1 MARQISFSITNDLA
15 EIPRLN
21 DVVSVFLA
29 RVWLPAKAAN
39 VIDLAIEEL
48 VTRIIKHGF
57 DGSDTHQ
64 IHVSLSAS
72 EDCLAITIEDEDRP
86 FNPLE
91 VPKHDADVPGEGRE
105 TGKSGIDYI
114 TLFDAEKMETKFA
127 GEAKGFEPT
136 DYINRKD
143 ARRMDRFAQLAVAAG
158 YQAVQNADL
167 KIDEKNQDD
176 IGVFVGSGI
185 GGLTTLFEQ
194 SQVLIEKGPDR
205 VSPFLAPMMIADI
218 AAAQISIALG
228 VRGPNF
234 CTTSACSS
242 GSDAIGVAYEL
253 VKRGDAD
260 IMIAGGTESIINPLG
275 ITAFNSLK
283 ALSTRNDAPQKASR
297 PFDKDRDG
305 FIVSEGA
312 VVLVL
317 ERLEHAIDRGA
328 TILGEILGYGATSD
342 SFHVTQPLENGE
354 GAARAMQNA
363 LKKAGLQ
370 PTDIDYINAHGTSTQ
385 LNDAMETKAIKAV
398 FGDYAYKV
406 PISSTKS
413 MTGHLIG
420 CAGAI
425 EPAICINVIRNG
437 IIPPTINQETPDP
450 ECDLDYVPNTAR
462 TAEVTTALTNS
473 FGFGGHNS
481 VLILRKYI
489 EA

>member
-1 MARQISFSITNDLA
+1 MATTWENLIA
-15 EIPRLN
+15 
-21 DVVSVFLA
+21 
-29 RVWLPAKAAN
+29 
-39 VIDLAIEEL
+39 
-48 VTRIIKHGF
+48 
-57 DGSDTHQ
+57 
-64 IHVSLSAS
+64 
-72 EDCLAITIEDEDRP
+72 
-86 FNPLE
+86 
-91 VPKHDADVPGEGRE
+91 
-105 TGKSGIDYI
+105 GKSGIDYI
-114 TLFDAEKMETKFA
+114 TLCDPEPLEVKFA
-127 GEAKGFEPT
+127 GEVKGFEPT

-158 YQAVQNADL
+158 YQAVQHSGL
-167 KIDEKNQDD
+167 KIDDSNQDD

-194 SQVLIEKGPDR
+194 ARILVEKGPDR

-228 VRGPNF
+228 VKGPNF

-253 VKRGDAD
+253 IKRGDAQ
-260 IMIAGGTESIINPLG
+260 IMIAGGTEAIINPLG
-275 ITAFNSLK
+275 MTAFSSLK
-283 ALSTRNDAPQKASR
+283 ALSFRNDAPQKASR
-297 PFDKDRDG
+297 PFDAERDG
-305 FIVSEGA
+305 FVISEGA
-312 VVLVL
+312 VILIL
-317 ERLEHAIDRGA
+317 ESAEHALNRGA
-328 TILGEILGYGATSD
+328 NILAEIIGYGATSD

-354 GAARAMQNA
+354 GAARAIQNA
-363 LKKAGLQ
+363 LKRAGIQ
-370 PTDIDYINAHGTSTQ
+370 PNEVDYINAHGTSTP

-425 EPAICINVIRNG
+425 EPAICIMTILTG
-437 IIPPTINQETPDP
+437 IIPPTTNYEYPDP
-450 ECDLDYVPNTAR
+450 ECDLDYVPNVAR
-462 TAEVTTALTNS
+462 KAQVTTAVTNS

-481 VLILRKYI
+481 VLVLRKYA